1 MKFVYFT
8 ITLTLVLAV
17 AAHGQRVGPLIPTPP
32 TAVLAKVSPPPRLAE
47 RFGAAPAAVLPAAA
61 ESVPAEI
68 RAVKAWNE
76 AGRLPVRNGFVR
88 LLPDP
93 RRVDLDASP
102 PGRPGEHAGG
112 VLAETAFGRTAWGAE
127 VQVEGAYRLRLHL
140 AGVRLPAGTRLWV
153 HGDGEVAGPFG
164 PELVGP
170 DGGLWTP
177 SVAGEAARIDVE
189 LPAGT
194 TGGSDEDSGTGF
206 GFTLDRV
213 LEILAVPEAADKAI
227 PCEVDASCAGDEL
240 GGIDALR
247 RAIARLQYVDNG
259 SGFLCTGGLLN
270 DTDPATEIPYLLT
283 AHHCISTPEEAAS
296 LEAFWDY
303 FTESC
308 GAAAPR
314 LSQVPRSQGSTLLA
328 TGESSDFT
336 LLRLSRVPPGRVF
349 LGWRAAPISGGTVI
363 YRLSH
368 AGGRPLSY
376 SATQVEDFLGA
387 CRNRP
392 RPNYLYSA
400 PLRGGTEGGSSGAPA
415 VLAGGEVV
423 GQLVGGC
430 GSTDNCSFEKAA
442 VDGAFAA
449 TYPSIRQFLDPPRP
463 CAAGPQALCLLDG
476 RFRVEV
482 SWINQYNGEAG
493 AGRAVPA
500 TDSTGF
506 FYFYDASNYEL
517 IVKVLDFGDVVKV
530 FYGQLTDLGF
540 TLTVTDTRSGE
551 VKRYQNGPNNC
562 GGIDQAAFPS
572 GAADRLAAR
581 QGKAGTCVADA
592 DTLCLHDRRYRVE
605 VDWRNYFNGETGR
618 GRPAQLSKES
628 GGFSIGDPANIE
640 LVVKALDF
648 GDRLLFFWGALSDLE
663 YAITLTNTETGV
675 TETYRNA
682 GGNFCGGLDNDAF

>member
-1 MKFVYFT
+1 MKFVYLT
-8 ITLTLVLAV
+8 IALTLLLPL
-17 AAHGQRVGPLIPTPP
+17 AAHGQRVGPLIQTPRQGVP
-32 TAVLAKVSPPPRLAE
+32 AKVSPPPRLAE
-47 RFGAAPAAVLPAAA
+47 RFGAAPIAVLPAAA
-61 ESVPAEI
+61 AAVPAEI
-68 RAVKAWNE
+68 RAVQSWNE

-88 LLPDP
+88 LLPEP
-93 RRVDLDASP
+93 RRVALDASSP
-102 PGRPGEHAGG
+102 D
-112 VLAETAFGRTAWGAE
+112 RTAWGAE
-127 VQVEGAYRLRLHL
+127 IQVEGAYRLRLHL

-177 SVAGEAARIDVE
+177 SVAGEAVRIDVE
-189 LPAGT
+189 LPAGST
-194 TGGSDEDSGTGF
+194 DGA

-213 LEILAVPEAADKAI
+213 LEILAVSETADKDL
-227 PCEVDASCAGDEL
+227 PCQVDASCAGDEL
-240 GGIDALR
+240 GGIETLR
-247 RAIARLQYVDNG
+247 RAVARLQYIDNG

-308 GAAAPR
+308 GGVAPR

-349 LGWRAAPISGGTVI
+349 LGWRAAPIPEGTVI
-363 YRLSH
+363 HRLSH

-376 SATQVEDFLGA
+376 SATQVEDFLGT

-430 GSTDNCSFEKAA
+430 GSTDNCSIEQAA

-482 SWINQYNGEAG
+482 SWLNQYNGESG
-493 AGRAVPA
+493 TGRALPA

-517 IVKVLDFGDVVKV
+517 IVKVLDFGDVIKV

-540 TLTVTDTRSGE
+540 TVTVTDTRSGE

-562 GGIDQAAFPS
+562 GGIDQTAFPS
-572 GAADRLAAR
+572 AADRLAVR
-581 QGKAGTCVADA
+581 QGKAGTCVAEA

-605 VDWRNYFNGETGR
+605 VEWRNHFNGETGR
-618 GRPAQLSKES
+618 GRSVQLSRES
-628 GGFSIGDPANIE
+628 GRFSFGDPTNIE

-663 YAITLTNTETGV
+663 YAITLTDTETGV

>member
-1 MKFVYFT
+1 MKVVH
-8 ITLTLVLAV
+8 LTLALTLSLSLSAS
-17 AAHGQRVGPLIPTPP
+17 GQQVPPLIPASSQVPP
-32 TAVLAKVSPPPRLAE
+32 AKVSPPPRPAGRL
-47 RFGAAPAAVLPAAA
+47 GAPPLAVLPAAA
-61 ESVPAEI
+61 AAEPGKI
-68 RAVKAWNE
+68 RAVQAWNE

-88 LLPDP
+88 PLTEP
-93 RRVDLDASP
+93 RRVDLGAAAAS
-102 PGRPGEHAGG
+102 GK
-112 VLAETAFGRTAWGAE
+112 TAWGAE

-153 HGDGEVAGPFG
+153 HGDGEVVGPFG

-189 LPAGT
+189 LPAGFA
-194 TGGSDEDSGTGF
+194 GEA
-206 GFTLDRV
+206 GFTPDRV
-213 LEILAVPEAADKAI
+213 LEILLVSEIADKVI
-227 PCEVDASCAGDEL
+227 PCELDASCAGGGLE
-240 GGIDALR
+240 GIDMLR

-270 DTDPATEIPYLLT
+270 DTDPTTEIPYLLT

-308 GAAAPR
+308 GGAAPR

-336 LLRLSRVPPGRVF
+336 LLRLSRVPAGRAF
-349 LGWRAAPISGGTVI
+349 LGWRAVPIPPETVI

-368 AGGRPLSY
+368 AGGRRLSY
-376 SATQVEDFLGA
+376 SATRVESSLGT

-400 PLRGGTEGGSSGAPA
+400 PVEGGTEGGSSGAPA
-415 VLAGGEVV
+415 VLESGEVV

-430 GSTDNCSFEKAA
+430 GSTDNCSAQQAA

-482 SWINQYNGEAG
+482 AWANQYNGESG
-493 AGRAVPA
+493 TGRAVPA

-517 IVKVLDFGDVVKV
+517 IVKVLDFGDVIKV

-540 TLTVTDTRSGE
+540 TLTVTDTRTGE
-551 VKRYQNGPNNC
+551 VRNYQNGPRNC
-562 GGIDQAAFPS
+562 GGIDQAAFPK
-572 GAADRLAAR
+572 ADRA
-581 QGKAGTCVADA
+581 KAGSCVADA

-605 VDWRNYFNGETGR
+605 VDWRNHFNGETGR
-618 GRPAQLSKES
+618 GRPLQLSRES
-628 GGFSIGDPANIE
+628 GRFSFGDPSNIE

-663 YAITLTNTETGV
+663 YTITLTDTETGAA
-675 TETYRNA
+675 ETYRNQ
-682 GGNFCGGLDNDAF
+682 GGNFCGGIDDDAF